1 MALDMTTFAAALKQH
16 YTDWRIENLVYK
28 NRPLFAMISKYEEFG
43 GDVLKMPII
52 IGNPQNRSAT
62 FSQANS
68 TDTSSL
74 LRAFLLTR
82 VRNYS
87 LATIDNETMLASEGD
102 SNAFLRA
109 ATVEINGALDSLARD
124 VSIGLYGSGRG
135 DIGRLSAS
143 TTLNTTTVTLASA
156 EDIVR
161 FEVGMVIVASGTN
174 SGTITLR
181 NNSGTVNEL
190 TIVGVDRIAGT
201 ITFNAA
207 PDSFATG
214 DWQVS
219 DYLYVKGDVV
229 SGGTSS
235 LKLSGLQAWL
245 PFSKSGLATSFFNVD
260 RSVDAT
266 RLSGVSY
273 DGSALPIEEALIS
286 GISLIGREGGKP
298 DYCFM
303 SFTDYANLVKALGSK
318 VQYTQ
323 VKAGS
328 DGALGFQGVM
338 INGPRGTVTV
348 IPDQDCPVGYC
359 FPLQMDT
366 WKMASLKKAVNLFD
380 GDGLQMLRAPNSDA
394 LQIRCFSYAQVGCN
408 APGWNG
414 QIKLS

>member
-28 NRPLFAMISKYEEFG
+28 NRPLFAMISKYEDFG

-62 FSQANS
+62 FSYANAA
-68 TDTSSL
+68 DTSSL

-82 VRNYS
+82 VKNYS

-124 VSIGLYGSGRG
+124 VSISLYGSGRG
-135 DIGRLSAS
+135 DIGRISS
-143 TTLNTTTVTLASA
+143 TTVMSGTVATLASP
-156 EDIVR
+156 DDVVH
-161 FEVGMVIVASGTN
+161 FEVGMNIVAAVAN
-174 SGTITLR
+174 SGTITIKA
-181 NNSGTVNEL
+181 NAGTQNVL
-190 TIVGVDRIAGT
+190 QITAIDRIAGT
-201 ITFNAA
+201 LTFNAA
-207 PDSFATG
+207 MDSFASN
-214 DWQVS
+214 DWAQS
-219 DYLYVKGDVV
+219 DYLFVQGDVV
-229 SGGTSS
+229 TGTSS
-235 LKLSGLQAWL
+235 LKVSGLQAWL

-266 RLSGVSY
+266 RLSGVSF
-273 DGSALPIEEALIS
+273 DGSALPIEEALID
-286 GISLIGREGGKP
+286 GIALVGREGGKP

-303 SFTDYANLVKALGSK
+303 SFTDYRNLVKALGSK

-323 VKAGS
+323 LKAGS
-328 DGALGFQGVM
+328 DGAIGFQGLM
-338 INGPRGTVTV
+338 INGPRGVVTV
-348 IPDQDCPVGYC
+348 VPDQDCPSGYC

-366 WKMASLKKAVNLFD
+366 WKLASLKKAVNLFD

-394 LQIRCFSYAQVGCN
+394 LQLRCFSYAQVGCN